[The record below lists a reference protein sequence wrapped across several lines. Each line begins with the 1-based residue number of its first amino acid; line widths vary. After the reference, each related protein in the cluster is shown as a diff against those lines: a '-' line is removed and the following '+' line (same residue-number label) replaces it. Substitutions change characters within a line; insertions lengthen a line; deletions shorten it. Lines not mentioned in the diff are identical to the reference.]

1 MFEWLSESIWGYP
14 VIAAVHV
21 LGMAWFG
28 ALAIARGLDVRR
40 LKWLAVALLL
50 TSGIVLFGL
59 HPVQYSESIAFRI
72 KILLLVL
79 ISVLNLPRSVVLAMW
94 VGVIFASRFI
104 AFF

>member
-1 MFEWLSESIWGYP
+1 MFEWLSESVWGYP
-14 VIAAVHV
+14 IIAAIHV

-28 ALAIARGLDVRR
+28 ALAIARNLDVRR
-40 LKWLAVALLL
+40 LKWIAVALML
-50 TSGIVLFGL
+50 TSGIVLFAL

-79 ISVLNLPRSVVLAMW
+79 IGVLNLPRSVLLAMW
-94 VGVIFASRFI
+94 VAVILASRFI